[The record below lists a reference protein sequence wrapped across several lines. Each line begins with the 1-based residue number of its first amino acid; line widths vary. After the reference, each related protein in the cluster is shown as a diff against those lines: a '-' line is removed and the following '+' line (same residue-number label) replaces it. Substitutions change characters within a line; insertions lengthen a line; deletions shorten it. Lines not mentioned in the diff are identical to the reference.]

1 LEIGSKNWRMYAK
14 NATTVPTL
22 EALMP
27 AEMSTSATHTEL
39 TISMAASSEASNLID
54 RKLASR

>member
-1 LEIGSKNWRMYAK
+1 MYAK